1 MIVFEESERYQ
12 AAIKELE
19 LEKKV
24 LLMGLRVLVNEAND
38 TPTMQTVGG
47 LDYYSKELERVQT
60 EMDKE
65 GLKHLR
71 YFE

>member
-1 MIVFEESERYQ
+1 MTVFEESERYQ
-12 AAIKELE
+12 ASIKELE

-24 LLMGLRVLVNEAND
+24 LLIGLRQLVDDAND
-38 TPTMQTVGG
+38 TSIMRTVGG
-47 LDYYSKELERVQT
+47 LDYYSKELERIQN